1 MLPIRR
7 HDFFCIFAAR
17 KKRTDNY
24 RKKRIEM
31 KRYYRGMCII
41 PLQFVSED
49 GFLTGSKVEEIKL
62 EVEVDE
68 YITIDEM
75 TVTFE

>member
-1 MLPIRR
+1 
-7 HDFFCIFAAR
+7 
-17 KKRTDNY
+17 
-24 RKKRIEM
+24 
-31 KRYYRGMCII
+31 MCII

>member
-1 MLPIRR
+1 MRKCYQELSMV
-7 HDFFCIFAAR
+7 CIPCE
-17 KKRTDNY
+17 T
-24 RKKRIEM
+24 E
-31 KRYYRGMCII
+31 
-41 PLQFVSED
+41 E
-49 GFLTGSKVEEIKL
+49 GFLTGSKVDEIKL